1 MEKAIRVYR
10 QAVERMDPDSPE
22 RPSYLN
28 NLGNGLSDRYA
39 RTGSLDDMEE
49 AIRVRR
55 QAVERTDPDS
65 PDLPARLN
73 NLGNG
78 LRDRYARS
86 GSLDDLEEAISIAR
100 QAMERTD
107 PDSPERPSY
116 LNNLGT
122 GLSARYARSGSLD
135 DLEQAIRV
143 YRQAVERTDPDSPD
157 LPALL
162 NNLGTG
168 LRDRYARTG
177 SLDDLEQAIRAYA
190 GACQDGL
197 EAALEESL
205 RSARNWGNWALERR
219 AWAEAVRAYGYG
231 MEAIERLYRAQLTRR
246 AKEAWLR
253 EAQGLPARAAYAL
266 ARTGDVKEAAVAL
279 ERGRARLLAE
289 VLERDRADLDALE
302 QAHPAHCQGYRR
314 AAARVAALSG
324 QELRAA
330 AQPPGFDLAAE
341 MRAARAEL
349 DAAIKRIRALPG
361 YADFLA
367 RPDWEDISGVLEA
380 GSPLVYIAATPAG
393 GMALVAHIAD
403 ERAPGQVV
411 PLWLDDLTEDSLRE
425 RIRGPAG
432 APELGGYLGAYA
444 RWLQNPRDPAAR
456 AAWFAA
462 LDETTRWLWDAL
474 MGPLVQT
481 LEARG
486 YRRAVLIPTGW
497 LAFLPLHA
505 ARSPYTYALDRI
517 TFTYAPSARAL
528 VHARKATAVVPGD
541 RLFAVD
547 NPDGS
552 LRHSTQE
559 VDSVARHFSQPWLA
573 RRDHATRNTALHA
586 LPRCDVYHF
595 SCHGNNNWNAPLE
608 SALWMYG
615 QGEPISL
622 TVRDLLGATGAQAR
636 LAFLSAC
643 ETGLVGTDLPDEVV
657 GLAAGF
663 LQAGAAS
670 VVSTLW
676 AVNDASTALLA
687 ARFYEHWKGDGME
700 PPEALVAAQRW
711 LRDEAGGGKWSHPY
725 YWAGFTL
732 TGV

>member
-1 MEKAIRVYR
+1 VERTDPDSPDLPALLNSLGNGLRARYARSGSLDDLEEAICVSQ
-10 QAVERMDPDSPE
+10 QAVERTAPDSPDMHT
-22 RPSYLN
+22 YLN

-39 RTGSLDDMEE
+39 RSGSLDDLEQ

-55 QAVERTDPDS
+55 QALERTDPDS
-65 PDLPARLN
+65 PDMHTCLN
-73 NLGNG
+73 NLGIG
-78 LRDRYARS
+78 LRDRYAR
-86 GSLDDLEEAISIAR
+86 
-100 QAMERTD
+100 T
-107 PDSPERPSY
+107 
-116 LNNLGT
+116 
-122 GLSARYARSGSLD
+122 GSLD

-143 YRQAVERTDPDSPD
+143 YRQAVERTDPDSPER
-157 LPALL
+157 PSYL
-162 NNLGTG
+162 NNLGAG
-168 LRDRYARTG
+168 LRDRYARSG
-177 SLDDLEQAIRAYA
+177 SLDDLEEAIRAYE
-190 GACQDGL
+190 GACRDGL
-197 EAALEESL
+197 DVALEAGL
-205 RSARNWGNWALERR
+205 ISARNWGNWALERR

-246 AKEAWLR
+246 AKESWLR
-253 EAQGLPARAAYAL
+253 AAQGIPARAAYAL
-266 ARTGDVKEAAVAL
+266 ARSGDVKEAAVAL

-302 QAHPAHCQGYRR
+302 QAHPAHGAGYRR
-314 AAARVAALSG
+314 AAARVAALSR
-324 QELRAA
+324 QELRAT

-349 DAAIKRIRALPG
+349 DAAVEGIRVLPG

-367 RPDWEDISGVLEA
+367 RSDWEDISGVLAA
-380 GSPLVYIAATPAG
+380 GPPLVYVAATPAG
-393 GMALVAHIAD
+393 GMALVAHTAG
-403 ERAPGQVV
+403 EVV
-411 PLWLDDLTEDSLRE
+411 PLWLDDLTEDGLRE
-425 RIRGPAG
+425 RIRGPAD
-432 APELGGYLGAYA
+432 APELGGYMGAYA
-444 RWLQNPRDPAAR
+444 RWLRNPRDPAAR
-456 AAWFAA
+456 ATWFAA

-474 MGPLVQT
+474 MGPLVEA
-481 LEARG
+481 LEARD
-486 YRRAVLIPTGW
+486 YRRAILIPTGW

-505 ARSPYTYALDRI
+505 ACSPYTYALDRV
-517 TFTYAPSARAL
+517 TFSYAPSARAL
-528 VHARKATAVVPGD
+528 AHARHVASAAPSE

-559 VDSVARHFSQPWLA
+559 VDAVARHFAEPWLA

-595 SCHGNNNWNAPLE
+595 SCHGNNNWREPLE
-608 SALWMYG
+608 STLGMYG
-615 QGEPISL
+615 GVPL
-622 TVRDLLGATGAQAR
+622 TVRDLLGAAGAQAR

-643 ETGLVGTDLPDEVV
+643 ETGLVGADLPDEVV

-663 LQAGAAS
+663 LQAGAAG

-676 AVNDASTALLA
+676 AVNDASTGLLA

-700 PPEALVAAQRW
+700 PPEALAAAQRW
-711 LRDEAGGGKWSHPY
+711 LRDEAGGGWSRPY